1 MNRGI
6 RALFSGICL
15 AACVLNSV
23 HAEQTVRVL
32 NWGDYIDPEVI
43 TEFETENNVTVDY
56 VTYDNVDEFSTKLFN
71 PQNHYDVIFP
81 ASRVIQRLSEAKLIR
96 ALDVNKLPDYKGLR
110 DDVMAMYLDQDSE
123 DGLHGIPYMW
133 GTTGL
138 GINRAALR
146 KAGIPEDKL
155 GSWGMMFDP
164 ELRKKTAS
172 CGIALLNE
180 RDELFAGALFYLGYS
195 INTTD
200 QAQIDQAGELLKET
214 LADVKYLHTTQ
225 YRPDLHDHKVCLVV
239 GYSGDILAETDGDDD
254 LDYII
259 PDEGASLWV
268 DVMSVPTNSENPD
281 LAYAFI
287 RFMMKSQIAARNSNY
302 LAYPTAME
310 TALPFVDQE
319 VLDRPVVYPT
329 VDVLNK
335 LEAMKPL
342 DKKINKRMHRLW
354 VKAMCTGRSWCSV
367 PMTSFF

>member
-6 RALFSGICL
+6 RAFLWGL
-15 AACVLNSV
+15 CVVTASV
-23 HAEQTVRVL
+23 QVANAEQRLQVL
-32 NWGDYIDPEVI
+32 NWGAYIDPDVI
-43 TEFETENNVTVDY
+43 SEFEAEHNATVDY

-71 PQNHYDVIFP
+71 PENKFDVIFP

-96 ALDVNKLPDYKGLR
+96 TLDVSRLPDYDGLR
-110 DDVMAMYLDQDSE
+110 DDVMSMYLEQDGKE
-123 DGLHGIPYMW
+123 GLHGVPYMW
-133 GTTGL
+133 GTTGI
-138 GINRAALR
+138 GENTAALR
-146 KAGIPEDKL
+146 KAGIPDDKL
-155 GSWGMMFDP
+155 HSWAMLFDAG
-164 ELRKKTAS
+164 LRKKAAS

-180 RDELFAGALFYLGYS
+180 RDELFAGALIYLGHS

-200 QAQIDQAGELLKET
+200 KDEINQAGELLKET

-239 GYSGDILAETDGDDD
+239 GYSGDILAETDGDAD

-268 DVMSVPTNSENPD
+268 DVMSIPTNSENPD
-281 LAYAFI
+281 LAYEFI
-287 RFMMKSQIAARNSNY
+287 RHMMQSRIAARNSNY

-310 TALPFVDQE
+310 TALPYVDKE
-319 VLDRPVVYPT
+319 VLETPVVYPD
-329 VDVLNK
+329 VEVLNK

-342 DKKINKRMHRLW
+342 DKKTNSRMHRLW
-354 VKAMCTGRSWCSV
+354 VRAMCTGRTWCSV